1 MRRMLAHD
9 SRGTLYTPPGVNIIT
24 VPDLPGGVSRSLF
37 LLCRPWADWEVS
49 RKTISSR
56 FCRSFMIP
64 DAPVKRSD
72 WKINMDQII
81 SNLQNVE
88 LSIGKSND
96 ELETGFTKTL
106 NDAFSF
112 DDNSVKMVGTL
123 DQPWFRAKDVLKV
136 LGYSDEKDAMKK
148 HIQRYVPEKYKRSYE
163 IINGGDFGSP
173 HPINGNE
180 AKEVYINEP
189 GLYRLIM
196 RSNKPNAQPFQD
208 YVQDVLLPNMRKQAM
223 ETILNRNSNLESNM
237 RLLLKQNESLLVK
250 ATVAEE
256 RAVLAL
262 NRLADMGI
270 QLNET
275 NEQLNEMNNKLD
287 VAVEDRAPIPDD
299 CSKVERFVFL
309 KRPNADYPYYAIR
322 AQAASTKTA
331 IRKQE
336 KEFGAI
342 ELLLDFETHPN
353 TKTYYNRIKLALN
366 KRGVKFNGNRVR
378 IADDSDMTEADLIR
392 ELNKVHEQRR
402 DV

>member
-1 MRRMLAHD
+1 M
-9 SRGTLYTPPGVNIIT
+9 
-24 VPDLPGGVSRSLF
+24 
-37 LLCRPWADWEVS
+37 E
-49 RKTISSR
+49 
-56 FCRSFMIP
+56 
-64 DAPVKRSD
+64 
-72 WKINMDQII
+72 QII
-81 SNLQNVE
+81 ANVQNTE
-88 LSIGKSND
+88 LSFGKSSD
-96 ELETGFTKTL
+96 ELEAGFTKTL

-136 LGYSDEKDAMKK
+136 LGYSDDIKNIKT
-148 HIQRYVPEKYKRSYE
+148 HIYKYVPDKYKRALLDIIGCRGSNQSLTYQEGRE
-163 IINGGDFGSP
+163 I
-173 HPINGNE
+173 
-180 AKEVYINEP
+180 YINEP

-223 ETILNRNSNLESNM
+223 ETILNRNTVLDTNL
-237 RLLLKQNESLLVK
+237 RLVVKELV
-250 ATVAEE
+250 
-256 RAVLAL
+256 AVRSENKEAL
-262 NRLADMGI
+262 NRLAQMGI

-331 IRKQE
+331 IRKQQN
-336 KEFGAI
+336 EFGVI
-342 ELLLDFETHPN
+342 NILLDFETHPN

>member
-1 MRRMLAHD
+1 
-9 SRGTLYTPPGVNIIT
+9 
-24 VPDLPGGVSRSLF
+24 
-37 LLCRPWADWEVS
+37 
-49 RKTISSR
+49 
-56 FCRSFMIP
+56 
-64 DAPVKRSD
+64 
-72 WKINMDQII
+72 MDQII
-81 SNLQNVE
+81 STLENVE

-112 DDNSVKMVGTL
+112 EDNTVKMVGTL

-136 LGYSDEKDAMKK
+136 LGYSEDKTTIKNRV
-148 HIQRYVPEKYKRSYE
+148 HRQVPDKYKRSLGE
-163 IINGGDFGSP
+163 IYKRGPHRGD
-173 HPINGNE
+173 HPVNGNE

-223 ETILNRNSNLESNM
+223 ETILNRNTALDTNL
-237 RLLLKQNESLLVK
+237 RLVVKELVAVRNQNEEQLKELLVVRNQNDDLLSQN
-250 ATVAEE
+250 T
-256 RAVLAL
+256 LAL
-262 NRLADMGI
+262 NRLANMGI

-331 IRKQE
+331 IRKQQ

>member
-1 MRRMLAHD
+1 M
-9 SRGTLYTPPGVNIIT
+9 
-24 VPDLPGGVSRSLF
+24 
-37 LLCRPWADWEVS
+37 E
-49 RKTISSR
+49 
-56 FCRSFMIP
+56 
-64 DAPVKRSD
+64 
-72 WKINMDQII
+72 QII
-81 SNLQNVE
+81 ANVQNTE
-88 LSIGKSND
+88 LSTGKSSD

-106 NDAFSF
+106 DEVFSF
-112 DDNSVKMVGTL
+112 HDNSVKMVGTL
-123 DQPWFRAKDVLKV
+123 DQPWFKAKDVLKV
-136 LGYSDEKDAMKK
+136 LGYSEEKSATKS
-148 HIQRYVPEKYKRSYE
+148 HIQRCVPDRYKKDLTD
-163 IINGGDFGSP
+163 IFKGGRIGCG
-173 HPINGNE
+173 HPIDGNE
-180 AKEVYINEP
+180 GREVYINEP

-223 ETILNRNSNLESNM
+223 ETILNRNTALDTNL
-237 RLLLKQNESLLVK
+237 RLVVKELVTVRTQNETLL
-250 ATVAEE
+250 EQNN
-256 RAVLAL
+256 LAL
-262 NRLADMGI
+262 AKLANMGI

-287 VAVEDRAPIPDD
+287 VAVEDRAPIPED

-322 AQAASTKTA
+322 AQAASTRTA
-331 IRKQE
+331 IRKQQ

-378 IADDSDMTEADLIR
+378 ISEDSDMTEADLIR

>member
-1 MRRMLAHD
+1 MGRR
-9 SRGTLYTPPGVNIIT
+9 RRQG
-24 VPDLPGGVSRSLF
+24 PDVS
-37 LLCRPWADWEVS
+37 E
-49 RKTISSR
+49 
-56 FCRSFMIP
+56 
-64 DAPVKRSD
+64 VKRNDS
-72 WKINMDQII
+72 KINREQII
-81 SNLQNVE
+81 SNLENVE

-136 LGYSDEKDAMKK
+136 LGYSEDKK
-148 HIQRYVPEKYKRSYE
+148 ATQNHVQRCVPDKYKKYLGE
-163 IINGGDFGSP
+163 IIKVAHIRCGQPVSYQEGR
-173 HPINGNE
+173 
-180 AKEVYINEP
+180 EVYINEP

-223 ETILNRNSNLESNM
+223 DTILNRNTTLENSL
-237 RLLLKQNESLLVK
+237 RLVIKQNDEQLKELVEVRNQNQEQLRELMLVRTQND
-250 ATVAEE
+250 A
-256 RAVLAL
+256 AL

-299 CSKVERFVFL
+299 HSKVERFVFL

-378 IADDSDMTEADLIR
+378 IADDSDMSEADLIR
-392 ELNKVHEQRR
+392 ELNKVHQQRR

>member
-1 MRRMLAHD
+1 
-9 SRGTLYTPPGVNIIT
+9 
-24 VPDLPGGVSRSLF
+24 
-37 LLCRPWADWEVS
+37 
-49 RKTISSR
+49 
-56 FCRSFMIP
+56 
-64 DAPVKRSD
+64 
-72 WKINMDQII
+72 MDQII
-81 SNLQNVE
+81 STLENVE

-136 LGYSDEKDAMKK
+136 LGYSEDKGIVKT
-148 HIQRYVPEKYKRSYE
+148 HINKYVPDKYKKPLGA
-163 IINGGDFGSP
+163 ICQGGIRGVY
-173 HPINGNE
+173 HPINGND

-223 ETILNRNSNLESNM
+223 ETILNRNTTLENSL
-237 RLLLKQNESLLVK
+237 RLVIKQNDEQLKELVSVRTQNTQALAK
-250 ATVAEE
+250 LAE
-256 RAVLAL
+256 
-262 NRLADMGI
+262 MGI

-299 CSKVERFVFL
+299 HSKVERFVFL

-331 IRKQE
+331 IRKQQ
-336 KEFGAI
+336 KEFGTV

>member
-1 MRRMLAHD
+1 MSLNNIAFESIDDRFYYGNFGEFRIVVDKSTGYFNATKLCKQGNKNYSHWTRLDKTKNLIKYLELQNRPPHLAGGSNTSSIYEVKQGNKSDIHKQT
-9 SRGTLYTPPGVNIIT
+9 SGTYICKELILDLASWISPEFYLKCNGIII
-24 VPDLPGGVSRSLF
+24 DHF
-37 LLCRPWADWEVS
+37 EKEYQ
-49 RKTISSR
+49 KTIR
-56 FCRSFMIP
+56 DKDDKIDQLMTE
-64 DAPVKRSD
+64 VKG
-72 WKINMDQII
+72 I
-81 SNLQNVE
+81 S
-88 LSIGKSND
+88 
-96 ELETGFTKTL
+96 
-106 NDAFSF
+106 
-112 DDNSVKMVGTL
+112 
-123 DQPWFRAKDVLKV
+123 
-136 LGYSDEKDAMKK
+136 
-148 HIQRYVPEKYKRSYE
+148 
-163 IINGGDFGSP
+163 
-173 HPINGNE
+173 
-180 AKEVYINEP
+180 
-189 GLYRLIM
+189 
-196 RSNKPNAQPFQD
+196 
-208 YVQDVLLPNMRKQAM
+208 
-223 ETILNRNSNLESNM
+223 
-237 RLLLKQNESLLVK
+237 KQNETLIVK
-250 ATVAEE
+250 ANLAED
-256 RAVLAL
+256 RAVMAL
-262 NRLADMGI
+262 TRLAEMGI

-287 VAVEDRAPIPDD
+287 VAVEDRAPIPED

>member
-1 MRRMLAHD
+1 MASALGRYL
-9 SRGTLYTPPGVNIIT
+9 
-24 VPDLPGGVSRSLF
+24 
-37 LLCRPWADWEVS
+37 
-49 RKTISSR
+49 
-56 FCRSFMIP
+56 
-64 DAPVKRSD
+64 VKRND
-72 WKINMDQII
+72 RKINMEQII
-81 SNLQNVE
+81 STLENVE
-88 LSIGKSND
+88 LSIGKSSD

-106 NDAFSF
+106 DEVFSF
-112 DDNSVKMVGTL
+112 ENNIVKMVGTFE
-123 DQPWFRAKDVLKV
+123 QPWFRAKDVLKV
-136 LGYSDEKDAMKK
+136 LGYSDARNTIKNQIHKY
-148 HIQRYVPEKYKRSYE
+148 IPEKYKLVYE
-163 IINGGDFGSP
+163 EIKGGLLRVD
-173 HPINGNE
+173 HPVNGNE

-223 ETILNRNSNLESNM
+223 ETLLDHNSSLENNLRLVIRQNNALLN
-237 RLLLKQNESLLVK
+237 QNEEQLKELV
-250 ATVAEE
+250 
-256 RAVLAL
+256 AVRNQNDAAL

-287 VAVEDRAPIPDD
+287 VAVEDRAPIPNDQ
-299 CSKVERFVFL
+299 SKVERFVFL

-322 AQAASTKTA
+322 AQAASTRTA
-331 IRKQE
+331 IRKQQ

-378 IADDSDMTEADLIR
+378 IADDSDMSEADLIR

-402 DV
+402 DI